1 MASNCHF
8 AFAVHVLSVLS
19 LHADEAISSETLA
32 ISSETLAHSVN
43 TNAVV
48 IRRLLTELA
57 KADII
62 ETQRGPGGGS
72 KLARPAGAIS
82 LLEIHRA
89 VAGEVG
95 SFGEHPNTPAQC
107 CPVGHE
113 IERVLE
119 DVRART
125 CRAVEIEYSKL
136 SLADV
141 MQAVS
146 APQKS
151 ATRDT

>member
-1 MASNCHF
+1 MALNCHF

-19 LHADEAISSETLA
+19 LHADEAISSE
-32 ISSETLAHSVN
+32 ILAHSVN

-48 IRRLLTELA
+48 IRRLLAELA
-57 KADII
+57 KANII

-72 KLARPAGAIS
+72 KLARHAKEIS

-113 IERVLE
+113 IVRVLE
-119 DVRART
+119 DVRMRA
-125 CRAVEIEYSKL
+125 CRAVEIEYSNL

-141 MQAVS
+141 VNAVN

>member
-1 MASNCHF
+1 MAGNCHF
-8 AFAVHVLSVLS
+8 AFAVHVLSVLCV
-19 LHADEAISSETLA
+19 HPEAA

-48 IRRLLTELA
+48 IRRLLSDLA
-57 KADII
+57 KSGLI

-72 KLARPAGAIS
+72 RLARAASEIS

-89 VAGEVG
+89 VAGEIG

-113 IERVLE
+113 IKRVLE
-119 DVRART
+119 DVRLRAAK
-125 CRAVEIEYSKL
+125 AVEIEYSNL

-141 MQAVS
+141 VNAVN

-151 ATRDT
+151 RES

>member
-1 MASNCHF
+1 MALNCHF

-19 LHADEAISSETLA
+19 LHADEATSSETLA
-32 ISSETLAHSVN
+32 ASVN

-48 IRRLLTELA
+48 IRRLLTELS
-57 KADII
+57 KAGII

-72 KLARPAGAIS
+72 KLARPANEIS
-82 LLEIHRA
+82 LLQIHRA
-89 VAGEVG
+89 VEGDVH
-95 SFGEHPNTPAQC
+95 SFGEHPNQPAQC

-119 DVRART
+119 DVRARASK
-125 CRAVEIEYSKL
+125 AVENEYSKL

-141 MQAVS
+141 VKAVNS
-146 APQKS
+146 PKKAS
-151 ATRDT
+151 LTESRA